1 MDDIGNSY
9 LYRERKSG
17 SDSHPQPTSGSPETT
32 IRHRH
37 ILNMAPP
44 KRALI
49 AVTSAHAPLYPKGQE
64 TGLFITEALH
74 PFNVF
79 REAGLD
85 VDLVSETGT
94 YQPDWLSQQ
103 PDWLPEK
110 DRKVWEDHSSE
121 FRSKLDAL
129 LKPGD
134 IDPAKYGI
142 FFASAG
148 HASLIDYP
156 DAKGLQS
163 IASKMYADGSIVSA
177 VCHGGAIFPGIID
190 PATGKSIIA
199 GRKVTGFTTQGEE
212 EEGVLDTIKS
222 WNRPTIES
230 SAASAGATYIPPPG
244 PWDAFAYT
252 DGRIVT
258 GANPASAHVTAEAA
272 VKAFQKL

>member
-1 MDDIGNSY
+1 
-9 LYRERKSG
+9 
-17 SDSHPQPTSGSPETT
+17 
-32 IRHRH
+32 
-37 ILNMAPP
+37 MAPP
-44 KRALI
+44 KKALI

-79 REAGLD
+79 RSSGFD

-103 PDWLPEK
+103 PDWLPDK
-110 DRKVWEDHSSE
+110 DRKVWEDHQSE
-121 FRSKLDAL
+121 FRSKLDKL
-129 LKPGD
+129 LKPQD
-134 IDPAKYGI
+134 IDPEQYGL

-163 IASKMYADGSIVSA
+163 IASKMYTKGGIISA
-177 VCHGGAIFPGIID
+177 VCHGGAIFSGIID
-190 PATGKSIIA
+190 PSTKKSIID
-199 GRKVTGFTTQGEE
+199 GKKVTGFTTKGEE

-222 WNRPTIES
+222 WNRPTIEAA
-230 SAASAGATYIPPPG
+230 AASAGATYIPPPG

-252 DGRIVT
+252 DGHIVT
-258 GANPASAHVTAEAA
+258 GANPASATVTAEAA
-272 VKAFQKL
+272 VNAFGKL